1 MKRFAQK
8 ALSLLLVVLMIAG
21 ACPMAFAAG
30 GKGVV
35 MQSYAPNSQEDFHS
49 EEYESR
55 IGRIIFLDLAEES
68 FPENVTYIA
77 TFDMTAENQTETVT
91 GKIAL
96 GNTVAGLNNYDLY
109 IGAKDGVI
117 APEDS
122 SYLFADTGVRDLV
135 GTENFD
141 TSKVTSM
148 KGMFSDTGL
157 IEFDFDKFNTSK
169 VTDMSYMFSECDV
182 LETISGS
189 SFNTASVR
197 DFSSMFNDCVALKN
211 FEIKNMDLS
220 SAQNLN
226 YMFYGCTSLEK
237 IDLSTCKNTSG
248 VKSINSFKAC
258 TALREIDFSGW
269 NFTSIATF
277 DDVFGYLTALTD
289 VTLIGV
295 TDAVNASNS
304 MKNPVQGIQNLTVH
318 TDNID
323 FTDTVIWTQ
332 CLSKVPVV
340 KVDYVVPGGV
350 DLAYI
355 DFESNDAIEY
365 YNVTIGGSVKNIYPP
380 SRIYLERGTEIKIDI
395 QAVEGDTSRKNLNIN
410 GEIVDIGVSAVI
422 SDNTTIG
429 IQKYY
434 DNAPQE
440 PDKVV
445 VTLSKAVESITNF
458 FQSISQLL
466 QDFFGKIFP
475 FIERW

>member
-1 MKRFAQK
+1 MKRFAKK
-8 ALSLLLVVLMIAG
+8 ALSVFLAVLMVA
-21 ACPMAFAAG
+21 ALCPMAFAAG
-30 GKGVV
+30 GNGVV

-109 IGAKDGVI
+109 IGAKNGVI

-122 SYLFADTGVRDLV
+122 SYLFADTGVRDLE

-141 TSKVTSM
+141 TSDVTTM
-148 KGMFSDTGL
+148 KGMFSNTGL
-157 IEFDFDKFNTSK
+157 IEFDFDKLDTSK
-169 VTDMSYMFSECDV
+169 VTDMSYMFSECNV
-182 LETISGS
+182 LKTIRGS
-189 SFNTASVR
+189 SFDTSKVR
-197 DFSSMFNDCVALKN
+197 DFSSMFNDCTAFKN

-226 YMFYGCTSLEK
+226 YMFYGCTALEK
-237 IDLSTCKNTSG
+237 LDLSTFKNTSG
-248 VKSINSFKAC
+248 VKSINSFKSC

-269 NFTSIATF
+269 DFSSLATF

-289 VTLIGV
+289 VTFIGV
-295 TDAVNASNS
+295 TDAVNASSS

-323 FTDTVIWTQ
+323 FTDTVIWEQ

-350 DLAYI
+350 NLAYI
-355 DFESNDAIEY
+355 DFDSNDAIEY
-365 YNVTIGGSVKNIYPP
+365 YIVTIAGSEKHIYPP
-380 SRIYLERGTEIKIDI
+380 SRIYLERGTEITIDI

-410 GEIVDIGVSAVI
+410 GEIADPGIKAVI
-422 SDNTTIG
+422 SDDTTVG

-440 PDKVV
+440 PDVV
-445 VTLSKAVESITNF
+445 IVTLSKAVESITNF